1 MLTDILY
8 SMNEWLLF
16 GIISV
21 LFFLASEVG
30 FQIGRIR
37 RADVDES
44 GKSQINTLQA
54 AILGLLALL
63 LGFTFSMVL
72 SRFDAREQMVL
83 EESNAIGTCYLRAQ
97 MLPEPQKTEI
107 SKLLR
112 QYVDVRLEVVRT
124 GNLQE
129 IVSRSE
135 KLHDQLW
142 SQAVA
147 TEKKEPQRLITLLFI
162 QSLNDVIDIHSG
174 RLRAVLDQVPD
185 MVWVLLFVL
194 TIFAMGMIGFGSGLG
209 KGHQLIP
216 RLVVAVLIALVV
228 LVIMDLGQPQRGLIR
243 VSQQS
248 MMMLRDSI
256 NRPAP

>member
-1 MLTDILY
+1 MLTNIFP

-16 GIISV
+16 GMISV
-21 LFFLASEVG
+21 LFFLASEAG
-30 FQIGRIR
+30 FQIGRVR
-37 RADVDES
+37 RAAVDES
-44 GKSQINTLQA
+44 GKSQIGTLEA

-72 SRFDAREQMVL
+72 LRFETRKEMVL
-83 EESNAIGTCYLRAQ
+83 KESNAIGTCYLRAQ

-107 SKLLR
+107 SELLR
-112 QYVDVRLEVVRT
+112 QYVDSRLKAART
-124 GNLQE
+124 SNLQE
-129 IVSRSE
+129 LISRSE

-162 QSLNDVIDIHSG
+162 QSLNDVIDIHSE
-174 RLRAVLDQVPD
+174 RLRVAMDRVPD
-185 MVWVLLFVL
+185 MVWLLLFVV
-194 TIFAMGMIGFGSGLG
+194 TVFSMGMIGYGTGLG
-209 KGHQLIP
+209 QRHQLIP
-216 RLVVAVLIALVV
+216 RLVVAVLIALVI

>member
-72 SRFDAREQMVL
+72 SRFDARKQMVL

>member
-243 VSQQS
+243 VSQHS

-256 NRPAP
+256 NRPVP